1 MMLNGV
7 ARTLIKLRASK
18 GDYWIKQWFSLS
30 ATLFKMEMS
39 LKGKNLLLE
48 GASSFLYE
56 QFLMVRN
63 ITFIT
68 LSDLP

>member
-7 ARTLIKLRASK
+7 ARTLIKLRTSK

-48 GASSFLYE
+48 GANSFLYE
-56 QFLMVRN
+56 QLLMVRN